1 MSWKRL
7 TVDDLRTVLAEDE
20 IQKLMNCS
28 LDTELSGRIQQ
39 QIDNVAD
46 AFRGAFA
53 SKGYNMDV
61 RKHYVPEEYVL
72 PILNYTRWSCWTTFP
87 MTQDFA
93 LSEPRKMLYE
103 EAKEL
108 LKNPYIAVSKPDYS
122 DDPKLSGDTTLN
134 SNTDPAI
141 SMPWLKFPTMP
152 FDTGFYKPYALYFD
166 NMEEGI

>member
-72 PILNYTRWSCWTTFP
+72 PILNYARWSCWTTFP
-87 MTQDFA
+87 MT
-93 LSEPRKMLYE
+93 
-103 EAKEL
+103 
-108 LKNPYIAVSKPDYS
+108 
-122 DDPKLSGDTTLN
+122 
-134 SNTDPAI
+134 
-141 SMPWLKFPTMP
+141 
-152 FDTGFYKPYALYFD
+152 
-166 NMEEGI
+166 

>member
-20 IQKLMNCS
+20 IQKLMDYS
-28 LDTELSGRIQQ
+28 LNPELSGRIQQ

-53 SKGYNMDV
+53 SKGYTMDV

-72 PILNYTRWSCWTTFP
+72 PILNYARWSCWTTFP
-87 MTQDFA
+87 MTEDFA

-103 EAKEL
+103 DAKEL

-122 DDPKLSGDTTLN
+122 DDPKLSAQAMSADI
-134 SNTDPAI
+134 DPAI